1 MPTYAELMLA
11 SALRRNAEQRLNN
24 AKLRRRIEMG
34 YVPIGSVGPNGQ
46 ITLRTPK
53 GYIPYDT
60 PTLKK
65 LVLERMEMRAK
76 HGLSRTCP
84 INGRHQLQI
93 RGKDL
98 RRLKKA
104 IPGLEQRGRELVIA

>member
-1 MPTYAELMLA
+1 MTSYTETLIKAAAKRRSEM
-11 SALRRNAEQRLNN
+11 ALET
-24 AKLRRRIEMG
+24 AKQRRRVAMG
-34 YVPIGSVGPNGQ
+34 YVAGAEMRPNGSYS
-46 ITLRTPK
+46 IHTPK
-53 GYIPYDT
+53 GYVPYDT
-60 PTLKK
+60 PTLKR

-76 HGLSRTCP
+76 AGLSRSCP

-104 IPGLEQRGRELVIA
+104 IPGLKQEGRCLVIA